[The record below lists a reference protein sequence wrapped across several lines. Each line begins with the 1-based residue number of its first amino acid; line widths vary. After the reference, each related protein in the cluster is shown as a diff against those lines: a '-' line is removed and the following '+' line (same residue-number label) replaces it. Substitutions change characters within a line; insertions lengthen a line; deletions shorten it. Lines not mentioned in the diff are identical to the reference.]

1 MCIEKR
7 NNIIFN
13 SWMPKDTKDGG
24 CEFKID
30 NVR

>member
-1 MCIEKR
+1 MCTEKS

-13 SWMPKDTKDGG
+13 SWMPKDRG